1 MPSLLGV
8 EGNTMRHGL
17 RSGLHF
23 LLLGLWIS
31 IPWNGA
37 EIRAE
42 SLPPVMMEED
52 FSATSTHSGAEGTA
66 TTTQGR
72 LGESDDMQRVIEES
86 VGNSISSLF
95 NAVQDNTGI
104 ISVNQSSGNLVHQ
117 SNLRAFYLSD
127 QPEATFDIGID
138 QTSEL
143 DLVTFTESG
152 VSARRNLLDGSFQDN
167 TVLVG
172 INQSAGNLNQQGNHA
187 IVVVGGT
194 AALSDAELQN
204 NHATNSEIDEEA
216 VAVLEDMVTNSFTN
230 SQGIF
235 QVSQASGSVNIQEN
249 NLAISFRQIN
259 LQ

>member
-172 INQSAGNLNQQGNHA
+172 IN
-187 IVVVGGT
+187 
-194 AALSDAELQN
+194 
-204 NHATNSEIDEEA
+204 HATNSEIDEEA

>member
-1 MPSLLGV
+1 
-8 EGNTMRHGL
+8 MRYNL

-31 IPWNGA
+31 IPWWGGA

-42 SLPPVMMEED
+42 SLPPAAIEEG
-52 FSATSTHSGAEGTA
+52 FSATSTRSGAEGTA

-72 LGESDDMQRVIEES
+72 LGDSEEVQQAAIEES

-95 NAVQDNTGI
+95 NAVQDNIGI
-104 ISVNQSSGNLVHQ
+104 ISLNQSSGNLVHQ

-127 QPEATFDIGID
+127 QPDATFDMGVN
-138 QTSEL
+138 QTSVL
-143 DLVTFTESG
+143 DSVTITESG
-152 VSARRNLLDGSFQDN
+152 VSARKNLLDGSFQDN

-194 AALSDAELQN
+194 AALSDAELQSTR
-204 NHATNSEIDEEA
+204 ATNGEIDEEA
-216 VAVLEDMVTNSFTN
+216 VAVLEDRVTNSFTN

-235 QVSQASGSVNIQEN
+235 QVSQASGSVNLQEN
-249 NLAISFRQIN
+249 NLAISFRQIR
-259 LQ
+259 LE